1 MFEAGLPSHT
11 ADSLNTV
18 SANVWIGIVGNILAA
33 TSLVLRDYGN
43 QALVDRVTVVRGYAD
58 LSVMYP
64 NTAGYRVRLCAS
76 LLSLSDTL
84 SAHGDSIFA
93 GQLKS
98 LNDRCRKF
106 DSCAFTADSSPVVSV
121 ARSEIQSTAAIKTD

>member
-1 MFEAGLPSHT
+1 MGQASLPFKT
-11 ADSLNTV
+11 PDSLTTLR
-18 SANVWIGIVGNILAA
+18 ANIWIGIVSDILAA
-33 TSLVLRDYGN
+33 TSLVLQDYGN
-43 QALVDRVTVVRGYAD
+43 QLLVDRVTVVRGYAD
-58 LSVMYP
+58 LSLMYP
-64 NTAGYRVRLCAS
+64 DMIGFRARLCAS
-76 LLSLSDTL
+76 LLSLSETL